1 MSNIFSGDKPHGQ
14 TPEHKANDRA
24 TLRDELGMTK
34 PGDLASHHER
44 LEELNQELQSVAHG
58 TSMDDLDQTSEWVRE
73 AMRNTSE
80 AIDALVESQ
89 TPDGVDGEDALQTW
103 HKQVNNGETGLQYH
117 DQKFEGF
124 YLWLERGSDDY
135 IHDMVNKGNALVDK
149 P

>member
-14 TPEHKANDRA
+14 TPEHKANVKA

-44 LEELNQELQSVAHG
+44 LEELNQELQSVAHA
-58 TSMDDLDQTSEWVRE
+58 TSMDDLDQTSEWARE

-103 HKQVNNGETGLQYH
+103 HFIVNHEEADLQYH

-124 YLWLERGSDDY
+124 YSWLERGSDDFIESAVEDY
-135 IHDMVNKGNALVDK
+135 LAR
-149 P
+149 